1 MNNARKSAL
10 NPDAAAGGADVA
22 VGVNARS
29 AVTAELA
36 WSAWNPPSENALN
49 RQNTQ
54 FVQNAPS
61 AGTKPEPKRRH
72 LRRNWCLRRSMQ
84 CQKAGLPPLRLHWPR
99 PRFTP

>member
-1 MNNARKSAL
+1 
-10 NPDAAAGGADVA
+10 
-22 VGVNARS
+22 
-29 AVTAELA
+29 
-36 WSAWNPPSENALN
+36 
-49 RQNTQ
+49 
-54 FVQNAPS
+54 VQNAPS